1 MSEEKRDINVIAM
14 EVIMNAGDGRDKIDE
29 ALAAIAA
36 GDLDQAEALLTEAEG
51 LIVKAH
57 NAQTEVIQSQ
67 VSGEDMEYSLLF
79 IHAQDTLMTINTE
92 LRMTQ
97 KLLPR
102 RVPLG
107 RFHRSQPDRGRLER
121 GRPRPC
127 HLRLC
132 PADHQGD
139 PGHRRTL

>member
-1 MSEEKRDINVIAM
+1 MSEENRDINVIAM

-29 ALAAIAA
+29 ALAAVAA
-36 GDLDQAEALLTEAEG
+36 GDLEQANALLKKAKS

-67 VSGEDMEYSLLF
+67 VSGENMEYSLLF

-97 KLLPR
+97 KLLPIVKMLMNKR
-102 RVPLG
+102 EG
-107 RFHRSQPDRGRLER
+107 
-121 GRPRPC
+121 
-127 HLRLC
+127 
-132 PADHQGD
+132 
-139 PGHRRTL
+139 